1 VQTNQNFNLEKGIKM
16 DNKDLLTVDTQEN
29 GRFFRLLDWS
39 AFWTATII
47 TFIVYLISLAPTVTL
62 EDSGE
67 LAVASDYLGVPHPP
81 GYPIWTIITWIF
93 TKIFAFVKYQGQP
106 NPAWSVALASAV
118 FGALAA
124 GITAMLVCRSGFDML
139 RELRKSSHVSH
150 LTSEKTI
157 CWIGGVV
164 ASLLFAFTPVMWS
177 QSVIVEVYSLNAFF
191 LVLIFLLTYQWMSR
205 PSDHLLYLTA
215 FIFGLGLTNYQVLL
229 LAALPLVFSIFMRD
243 VKLFRDFLITG
254 APIGLTV
261 ALMKLGYLPP
271 IKHPLDI
278 TCFVYLSLNFL
289 VLILASFLLPRGR
302 TVALTIFL
310 VEVGVA
316 FYALMPIVSDL
327 RNPPINWGY
336 PRTWEG
342 FKHAITRGQYEK
354 IKPTDIFTSRFIQQ
368 IGAYVTDLRGQFT
381 LPITLLGFLP
391 FTIWTVKVAGRK
403 INAMYVAI
411 ALSLFASIMVII
423 EKGIFHTTSSSMTLA
438 YKLPAALVIL
448 ILLIGGFAIFTNQ
461 LNELV
466 SRLLGKTHATI
477 SERITVGAV
486 MLGGAGAFLLY
497 TALLLGKA
505 IDAISQLG
513 NTAIKL
519 STDQVWALLFQA
531 GGLLVLIV
539 APVLLVGLI
548 AWLMKSRHEFKLQID
563 TNSQRWIIATLLG
576 FLTMSILLIA
586 LANPKGDIQDNFIQ
600 RVKFISSHALY
611 AFWIG
616 YGLIFGLAVAGTIF
630 KNKPFLRNITIITA
644 LTLWLIPIQQNA
656 SNKELIRTSGG
667 AEQNNHDFG
676 WQFGNYELRGAA
688 AISEELSKD
697 EEPLPNPGYPKG
709 MGPNAVFFGGT
720 DPGRFVPTYMIYSAR
735 VREDVYLITQN
746 ALADNTYMSV
756 MRDLYGDQ
764 IWIPDQNDSA
774 RSFQRYVEEVRS
786 GKRPKNA
793 ELKIENGR
801 VQVSGALGVME
812 INGILAQM
820 IFEHNNYKHDFYVE
834 ESYVI
839 RWMYPYLSPHG
850 LIMKINNK
858 RANLDPKTVTADLDF
873 WDWYTRRLISD
884 QKFIRDIVA
893 RKSFSKLRSAI
904 AGLYANK
911 GMYAQAETA
920 FQQARTLYPLSPE
933 ATFRLAQ
940 EVMLPHR
947 RVEDARD
954 LLIEFSNRDPG
965 STKSKGFIT
974 HLDNLI
980 ALNKR
985 TQELEAKQKEG
996 KIDINTALE
1005 LIQCYQQ
1012 SGKRQQFAGLTRK
1025 LLTQTNLPPEVF
1037 LRIAGLSLQ
1046 AKQYKEVITALE
1058 LCENKLGPRTPPNV
1072 YLEIAKMYAG
1082 AKRADKMLPALE
1094 KYLRLNPSDW
1104 KAWLDLASV
1113 QYSMKKT
1120 AAATRAMQEAV
1131 RTGGQQ
1137 AIAIINKD
1145 QRLQAIA
1152 QHMPRNQMKPNL
1164 MNLPGITPR
1173 PLK

>member
-1 VQTNQNFNLEKGIKM
+1 M
-16 DNKDLLTVDTQEN
+16 DNKDLLTIDTKEN

-62 EDSGE
+62 EDCGE

-93 TKIFAFVKYQGQP
+93 TKIFSFVTYQGQP

-124 GITAMLVCRSGFDML
+124 GITAMLICRSGYDML
-139 RELRKSSHVSH
+139 KELRKSSHVAH

-164 ASLLFAFTPVMWS
+164 GSLLFAFTPVMWS
-177 QSVIVEVYSLNAFF
+177 QSVIVEVYSLNALF

-215 FIFGLGLTNYQVLL
+215 FIFGLGMTNYQVLL
-229 LAALPLVFSIFMRD
+229 LAALPLVFAIFMRD
-243 VKLFRDFLITG
+243 TKLFRDFLITG
-254 APIGLTV
+254 APIGLAV
-261 ALMKLGYLPP
+261 ALMKLGYIPA
-271 IKHPLDI
+271 IEHPLDI

-336 PRTWEG
+336 PRTWQG
-342 FKHAITRGQYEK
+342 FQHAITRGQYEK
-354 IKPTDIFTSRFIQQ
+354 IKPADIFNPRFIHQL
-368 IGAYVTDLRGQFT
+368 GAYMTDLRVQFT
-381 LPITLLGFLP
+381 LPVTLLGFLP
-391 FTIWTVKVAGRK
+391 FSIWTVKAFGKK

-411 ALSLFASIMVII
+411 PLCLFASVMAII
-423 EKGIFHTTSSSMTLA
+423 EKGIFQSTTIMAWT
-438 YKLPAALVIL
+438 YKFPAALVIL
-448 ILLIGGFAIFTNQ
+448 ILLIGGATIFTSQ
-461 LNELV
+461 IRELI
-466 SRLLGKTHATI
+466 SRLLGKTHATT
-477 SERITVGAV
+477 SERITVGLV
-486 MLGGAGAFLLY
+486 MLGGAGAFLLIAA
-497 TALLLGKA
+497 TLLGKA
-505 IDAISQLG
+505 IDALSQLG

-519 STDQVWALLFQA
+519 TNDQVWALLGQA
-531 GGLLVLIV
+531 GGLVILIIT
-539 APVLLVGLI
+539 PIILVGLI
-548 AWLMKSRHEFKLQID
+548 AWLMKKNYLKLQID
-563 TNSQRWIIATLLG
+563 MNSQRWIIATLLG

-586 LANPKGDIQDNFIQ
+586 LANPKGDIQDDFIQ

-611 AFWIG
+611 AVWIG

-630 KNKPFLRNITIITA
+630 KKQPLLRNISIGTA
-644 LTLWLIPIQQNA
+644 LVLWLIPIHQNA
-656 SNKELIRTSGG
+656 NNKELIRRSGG
-667 AEQNNHDFG
+667 AEQNGHDFG
-676 WQFGNYELRGAA
+676 WQFGNYQLRGAE
-688 AISEELSKD
+688 AISEELAED
-697 EEPLPNPGYPKG
+697 EEPLPNPSFPEG

-764 IWIPDQNDSA
+764 IWIPDHTDSA
-774 RSFQRYVEEVRS
+774 RSFQRYVEEVNS
-786 GKRPKNA
+786 GKRPRNA
-793 ELKIENGR
+793 ELTVENGR

-820 IFEHNNYKHDFYVE
+820 IFEHNNYKHPFYVE

-850 LIMKINNK
+850 LIMKINNN
-858 RANLDPKTVTADLDF
+858 RANLDPETVKNDLDF
-873 WDWYTRRLISD
+873 WDWYTRRLFSNP
-884 QKFIRDIVA
+884 KFIRDIVA

-911 GMYAQAETA
+911 RMYVQAETA

-940 EVMLPHR
+940 EVMLPLR
-947 RVEDARD
+947 RIKDARD
-954 LLIEFSNRDPG
+954 LLVEFSNRDPG
-965 STKSKGFIT
+965 STKSQGFIT
-974 HLDNLI
+974 HLDGLL
-980 ALNKR
+980 ALDKR
-985 TQELEAKQKEG
+985 TKELEAKQKEG
-996 KIDINTALE
+996 KIDIRTALE

-1012 SGKRQQFAGLTRK
+1012 GRKNQQFVQLTRK
-1025 LLTQTNLPPEVF
+1025 LLVQTNMPPEVF
-1037 LRIAGLSLQ
+1037 LKIAGLSLQ
-1046 AKQYKEVITALE
+1046 AKQYKEMTDALA

-1072 YLEIAKMYAG
+1072 YLEIAKMYAA
-1082 AKRADKMLPALE
+1082 AKRMDKMLPALE

-1104 KAWLDLASV
+1104 KAWLDMASV

-1120 AAATRAMQEAV
+1120 TAATRAMQEAM
-1131 RTGGQQ
+1131 RTGGSE
-1137 AIAIINKD
+1137 ALTVINKD
-1145 QRLQAIA
+1145 KRLQEIA
-1152 QHMPRNQMKPNL
+1152 RLVPRKQMRPNL
-1164 MNLPGITPR
+1164 TTLPGMPQ

>member
-1 VQTNQNFNLEKGIKM
+1 M
-16 DNKDLLTVDTQEN
+16 DNKDLLTIDTNET

-62 EDSGE
+62 EDCGE

-93 TKIFAFVKYQGQP
+93 TKIFSFVTYQGQP

-124 GITAMLVCRSGFDML
+124 GITAMLICRSGFDML
-139 RELRKSSHVSH
+139 QELRKSSHVAH

-164 ASLLFAFTPVMWS
+164 GSLLFAFTPVMWS
-177 QSVIVEVYSLNAFF
+177 QSVIVEVYSLNALF

-205 PSDHLLYLTA
+205 PSDHLLYFTA

-229 LAALPLVFSIFMRD
+229 LAALPLVFAIFMRD
-243 VKLFRDFLITG
+243 TKLFRDFLIAG

-261 ALMKLGYLPP
+261 ALMKLGFLPA
-271 IKHPLDI
+271 IEHPFHI
-278 TCFVYLSLNFL
+278 TCYVYLSLNLL
-289 VLILASFLLPRGR
+289 VLLLAAFLLPRGR

-310 VEVGVA
+310 IEVGVA

-336 PRTWEG
+336 PRTWQG
-342 FKHAITRGQYEK
+342 FQHAITRGQYEK
-354 IKPTDIFTSRFIQQ
+354 IKPADIFTAKFITQL
-368 IGAYVTDLRGQFT
+368 GGYVSDLRIQFT

-391 FTIWTVKVAGRK
+391 FTIWTVKVLGRK
-403 INAMYVAI
+403 INALYIAI
-411 ALSLFASIMVII
+411 ALSLFASAMVII
-423 EKGIFHTTSSSMTLA
+423 EKGFHITDSIMTLA
-438 YKLPAALVIL
+438 YKIPAALVIL
-448 ILLIGGFAIFTNQ
+448 ILFIGSIAIFVSQ
-461 LNELV
+461 IRELI

-477 SERITVGAV
+477 SERITVAIV
-486 MLGGAGAFLLY
+486 MLGGILAFLIY

-505 IDAISQLG
+505 LDAIYMLS
-513 NTAIKL
+513 NTAIEL
-519 STDQVWALLFQA
+519 SSKQVWSLLGQA
-531 GGLLVLIV
+531 GGLCLLIII
-539 APVLLVGLI
+539 PLLLAGLI

-563 TNSQRWIIATLLG
+563 LNSQRWIIATLLG

-611 AFWIG
+611 AVWIG
-616 YGLIFGLAVAGTIF
+616 YGLIFGLAVTGTIF
-630 KNKPFLRNITIITA
+630 KKLPLLRNICIGTA
-644 LTLWLIPIQQNA
+644 LLLWLIPIQQNA

-676 WQFGNYELRGAA
+676 WQFGNYQLRGAE
-688 AISEELSKD
+688 AISEELSDD
-697 EEPLPNPGYPKG
+697 EEPLPNPEFPKG

-720 DPGRFVPTYMIYSAR
+720 DPGRFVPTYMIYSAH

-764 IWIPDQNDSA
+764 IWIPDHTDSA
-774 RSFQRYVEEVRS
+774 RSFQRYVEEVNS
-786 GKRPKNA
+786 GKRPRNA
-793 ELKIENGR
+793 ELTIENGR

-820 IFEHNNYKHDFYVE
+820 IFEHNNYKHNFYVE

-839 RWMYPYLSPHG
+839 RWMYPYLTPHG
-850 LIMKINNK
+850 LIMKINNN
-858 RANLDPKTVTADLDF
+858 RTNLDRKTVTDDLDF
-873 WDWYTRRLISD
+873 WDWYTRRLTSD
-884 QKFIRDIVA
+884 NKFLRDVCA

-911 GMYAQAETA
+911 GMFAQAETA

-947 RVEDARD
+947 RIKDARN
-954 LLIEFSNRDPG
+954 LLLEFNARDPG
-965 STKSKGFIT
+965 SRKSKGFIT
-974 HLDNLI
+974 HLDKLI
-980 ALNKR
+980 ALEAK
-985 TQELEAKQKEG
+985 TKALEAKQKEG
-996 KIDINTALE
+996 KIDIHTALE
-1005 LIQCYQQ
+1005 LIQCYQE
-1012 SGKRQQFAGLTRK
+1012 SRKTQQFVQLTRK

-1037 LRIAGLSLQ
+1037 LQIARLSLKANQ
-1046 AKQYKEVITALE
+1046 HKEMIVALQ
-1058 LCENKLGPRTPPNV
+1058 LCENKLDPRTPPHI
-1072 YLEIAKMYAG
+1072 YIEISRMYAT
-1082 AKRADKMLPALE
+1082 AKRLDKMLPALE

-1104 KAWLDLASV
+1104 KAWLDMATV
-1113 QYSMKKT
+1113 KYSMKKIP
-1120 AAATRAMQEAV
+1120 AATRAMQEAI
-1131 RTGGQQ
+1131 RTGGAQ
-1137 AIAIINKD
+1137 AITIINKD
-1145 QRLQAIA
+1145 QKLQEIA
-1152 QHMPRNQMKPNL
+1152 KRIPRNQMQPNL
-1164 MNLPGITPR
+1164 TTLPGMLPR
-1173 PLK
+1173 QLK

>member
-1 VQTNQNFNLEKGIKM
+1 M
-16 DNKDLLTVDTQEN
+16 DNIDLLDTETKET

-47 TFIVYLISLAPTVTL
+47 TFIVYLYTLAPTVTL
-62 EDSGE
+62 EDCGE

-93 TKIFAFVKYQGQP
+93 TKIFSFVTYQGQP

-124 GITAMLVCRSGFDML
+124 GITAMLICRSGYDML
-139 RELRKSSHVSH
+139 KELRKSSHVAH
-150 LTSEKTI
+150 LTNEKAI

-164 ASLLFAFTPVMWS
+164 GSLLFAFTPVMWS
-177 QSVIVEVYSLNAFF
+177 QSVIVEVYSLNALF

-205 PSDHLLYLTA
+205 PSNHLLYITA

-229 LAALPLVFSIFMRD
+229 LAALPLVFAIFMRD
-243 VKLFRDFLITG
+243 TKLFRDFLITG

-261 ALMKLGYLPP
+261 ALMKLGYIPEV
-271 IKHPLDI
+271 KHPLDI
-278 TCFVYLSLNFL
+278 TCYVYLSLNFL
-289 VLILASFLLPRGR
+289 VLILAAFLLPRGR

-354 IKPTDIFTSRFIQQ
+354 IKPTDIFTARFIHQL
-368 IGAYVTDLRGQFT
+368 GAYMTDLRVQFT

-391 FTIWTVKVAGRK
+391 FSIWTIKLAGKK

-411 ALSLFASIMVII
+411 PLCLFASVMALI
-423 EKGIFHTTSSSMTLA
+423 EKSIFHTTSMAWT
-438 YKLPAALVIL
+438 YKFPAALVLL
-448 ILLIGGFAIFTNQ
+448 ILLIGGLAIFVSQTR
-461 LNELV
+461 ELI
-466 SRLLGKTHATI
+466 SRLLGKTHAAI
-477 SERITVGAV
+477 SERITVGLV
-486 MLGGAGAFLLY
+486 LLGGAAAFMLI
-497 TALLLGKA
+497 AAILLGKS

-513 NTAIKL
+513 NTSIKL
-519 STDQVWALLFQA
+519 TSNQVWSLLAQA
-531 GGLLVLIV
+531 GGLILLIILPILIV
-539 APVLLVGLI
+539 GLL
-548 AWLMKSRHEFKLQID
+548 AWLMKKNYLKLQID
-563 TNSQRWIIATLLG
+563 MNSQRWIIATLLG

-630 KNKPFLRNITIITA
+630 KKQPLLRNISIGCA
-644 LTLWLIPIQQNA
+644 LVLWIIPIQQNA
-656 SNKELIRTSGG
+656 TNKELIRTSGG
-667 AEQNNHDFG
+667 AEQNGHDFG
-676 WQFGNYELRGAA
+676 WQFGNYQLRGAES
-688 AISEELSKD
+688 ISEELSPD
-697 EEPLPNPGYPKG
+697 EEPLPNPSYPEG
-709 MGPNAVFFGGT
+709 MEPNAVFFGGT
-720 DPGRFVPTYMIYSAR
+720 DPGRFVPTYMIYAAR

-764 IWIPDQNDSA
+764 IWIPDQTDSA
-774 RSFQRYVEEVRS
+774 KSFQRYVEEVNS
-786 GKRPKNA
+786 GKRPRNA
-793 ELKIENGR
+793 ELTVENGR

-820 IFEHNNYKHDFYVE
+820 IFEHNNYKHAFYVE

-850 LIMKINNK
+850 LIMKINNTRSNLNK
-858 RANLDPKTVTADLDF
+858 RNVIDDMDF
-873 WDWYTRRLISD
+873 WDWYTRRLFSNE
-884 QKFIRDIVA
+884 KFIRDIVA

-911 GMYAQAETA
+911 GMYTQAETA

-947 RVEDARD
+947 RIKDAYD

-974 HLDNLI
+974 HLDKL
-980 ALNKR
+980 LRLKEK
-985 TQELEAKQKEG
+985 TKTLEAKQKEG
-996 KIDINTALE
+996 KIDIRTALE

-1012 SGKRQQFAGLTRK
+1012 GGNNQQFVQLTRK
-1025 LLTQTNLPPEVF
+1025 LLAQTNLPPEVF
-1037 LRIAGLSLQ
+1037 LQIAGLSLR
-1046 AKQYKEVITALE
+1046 AKQYREMTDALA
-1058 LCENKLGPRTPPNV
+1058 LCENKLSPRTPSNV
-1072 YLEIAKMYAG
+1072 YLEIAKMYAA
-1082 AKRADKMLPALE
+1082 AKRMDKMLPALE

-1104 KAWLDLASV
+1104 KAWLDMASV
-1113 QYSMKKT
+1113 QYSIKKT
-1120 AAATRAMQEAV
+1120 TAATRAMQEAL
-1131 RTGGQQ
+1131 RTGG
-1137 AIAIINKD
+1137 AEALNIINKD
-1145 QRLQAIA
+1145 QRLQEIA
-1152 QHMPRNQMKPNL
+1152 KRIPRNKMLPNL
-1164 MNLPGITPR
+1164 TTLPGIMPQ

>member
-1 VQTNQNFNLEKGIKM
+1 M
-16 DNKDLLTVDTQEN
+16 DNKDLLTVETKET
-29 GRFFRLLDWS
+29 GRFFRPLDWG
-39 AFWTATII
+39 AFWTATVI
-47 TFIVYLISLAPTVTL
+47 TFIVYFISLAPTVTL
-62 EDSGE
+62 EDCGE

-93 TKIFAFVKYQGQP
+93 TKIFSFVTYQGQP

-118 FGALAA
+118 FGAFAA
-124 GITAMLVCRSGFDML
+124 GITAMLICRSGFDML
-139 RELRKSSHVSH
+139 RELRKSSHVAH

-164 ASLLFAFTPVMWS
+164 GSLLFAFTPVMWS
-177 QSVIVEVYSLNAFF
+177 QSVIVEVYSLNALF
-191 LVLIFLLTYQWMSR
+191 LVLIFLFTYQWMSR

-229 LAALPLVFSIFMRD
+229 LAALPLVFAIFMRD
-243 VKLFRDFLITG
+243 TKLFRDFLITG
-254 APIGLTV
+254 APIALTV
-261 ALMKLGYLPP
+261 ILMKAGLLPP

-278 TCFVYLSLNFL
+278 TCYVYLSLNFL
-289 VLILASFLLPRGR
+289 VLILSAFLLPRGR

-354 IKPTDIFTSRFIQQ
+354 IKPTDIFTPRFIQQ
-368 IGAYVTDLRGQFT
+368 LGAYMSDLRGQFT

-391 FTIWTVKVAGRK
+391 FTIWSVKVYGRK

-411 ALSLFASIMVII
+411 ALSLFASVMVVI
-423 EKGIFHTTSSSMTLA
+423 EKGMFHTTSSSMTLA
-438 YKLPAALVIL
+438 YKVPAALVIL
-448 ILLIGGFAIFTNQ
+448 ILLIGGAAIFASQ
-461 LNELV
+461 IRELI
-466 SRLLGKTHATI
+466 SRLLGKTDATI
-477 SERITVGAV
+477 SERITVGMV
-486 MLGGAGAFLLY
+486 LLGGAGAFLLI
-497 TALLLGKA
+497 AAMLLGKSL
-505 IDAISQLG
+505 DAISQLA
-513 NTAIKL
+513 NTSIKL
-519 STDQVWALLFQA
+519 SSDQVWGLLGQA
-531 GGLLVLIV
+531 GGLILLVV
-539 APVLLVGLI
+539 APLLIIGLI
-548 AWLMKSRHEFKLQID
+548 AWLMNKNLFKLQID
-563 TNSQRWIIATLLG
+563 LNSQRWIIATLLG

-611 AFWIG
+611 AIWIG

-630 KNKPFLRNITIITA
+630 KKQPLLRNISIGTA
-644 LTLWLIPIQQNA
+644 LVLWLIPIHQNA

-667 AEQNNHDFG
+667 AEQNGHDFG
-676 WQFGNYELRGAA
+676 WQFGNYQLRGAE
-688 AISEELSKD
+688 AISEELSED
-697 EEPLPNPGYPKG
+697 EEPLPNPSYPEG

-764 IWIPDQNDSA
+764 IWIPDTTDSA
-774 RSFQRYVEEVRS
+774 RSFQRYVEEVNS
-786 GKRPKNA
+786 GKRPRNA
-793 ELKIENGR
+793 ELTVANGR

-850 LIMKINNK
+850 LIMKINNN
-858 RANLDPKTVTADLDF
+858 RANLDKKNITDDLDF
-873 WDWYTRRLISD
+873 WDWYTRRLFSD

-947 RVEDARD
+947 RIKEARD
-954 LLIEFSNRDPG
+954 LLIEFNKRDPG

-974 HLDNLI
+974 HLDKLLELE
-980 ALNKR
+980 AK
-985 TQELEAKQKEG
+985 TKALEAKQKEG
-996 KIDINTALE
+996 RIDIYTALN

-1012 SGKRQQFAGLTRK
+1012 GGKNQKFVALTRK

-1037 LRIAGLSLQ
+1037 LKIAGLSMQ
-1046 AKQYKEVITALE
+1046 AKQYREMTAALA
-1058 LCENKLGPRTPPNV
+1058 LCENKLGSRTPPNI
-1072 YLEIAKMYAG
+1072 YLEIAKMYAA
-1082 AKRADKMLPALE
+1082 AKRMDKMLPALE

-1104 KAWLDLASV
+1104 KAWLDMASV
-1113 QYSMKKT
+1113 QYSIKKT
-1120 AAATRAMQEAV
+1120 PAATRAMQEAL
-1131 RTGGQQ
+1131 RTGGAQ
-1137 AIAIINKD
+1137 ALTVINKD
-1145 QRLQAIA
+1145 KRLQEIA
-1152 QHMPRNQMKPNL
+1152 RLIPRNQMRPNL
-1164 MNLPGITPR
+1164 MTLPGIMPQ